1 MSDAAPPSTTQSTI
15 APPTP
20 KKKPGRIIAALV
32 FLWAFWMGWHGWESY
47 SESKAESKRAEWQ
60 DKTIAPRMA
69 VLRQKLGEIESR
81 PTKTLD
87 DYIGNTLEISPII
100 DEAKGLD
107 KRQMEMIGRFK
118 KAFADNASDLRAA
131 DYMTRLSQTD
141 DQLIW
146 LLGEEVDCAKAMK
159 DLPASKRLDYYNA
172 NVPAIKDKEAQLTK
186 DWMGIAKDAKDKGIP
201 LPGYVQQAMPRT
213 DSSN

>member
-1 MSDAAPPSTTQSTI
+1 
-15 APPTP
+15 
-20 KKKPGRIIAALV
+20 
-32 FLWAFWMGWHGWESY
+32 
-47 SESKAESKRAEWQ
+47 
-60 DKTIAPRMA
+60 MA
-69 VLRQKLGEIESR
+69 VLRQKLGQIGSR
-81 PTKTLD
+81 PTKTVD
-87 DYIGNTLEISPII
+87 DYIANTLEISPIV

-159 DLPASKRLDYYNA
+159 ELPTSGRLDYYNA
-172 NVPAIKDKEAQLTK
+172 NVPAIKDKEAQVMK
-186 DWMGIAKDAKDKGIP
+186 DWMAIAKDAKDKGIP

-213 DSSN
+213 ESSD